1 MRAFS
6 PTKSAYRDTARHD
19 AHCRAGELV
28 FAELRRSRTRF
39 PDRFHSLPEAVSV
52 LEEELDELTDAVRAN
67 MIEHARAEAVQVGAM
82 ALRLIVDLEP
92 HALSDA
98 RDRLAMQAAV
108 SKTVQLGQPAK
119 PLVSAH
125 EGRGF
130 IRCRHEQLCAALVSE
145 DIEPDEQMRKVV
157 LAAYGIAVLAL
168 RFVAEVPV
176 DTHRQLEAGDE
187 H

>member
-125 EGRGF
+125 EGRGLSGAGTSSYVRHWF
-130 IRCRHEQLCAALVSE
+130 RRTSSLTSRCARWFWRRTGLLCWRCGSSLKSPL
-145 DIEPDEQMRKVV
+145 IHTGNWR
-157 LAAYGIAVLAL
+157 
-168 RFVAEVPV
+168 
-176 DTHRQLEAGDE
+176 AGDE